1 MRGRMRSIEA
11 IGQLSFVCG
20 EDGEGRSGMMKCEA
34 LLAFAWSCF
43 SKLGRRPTFKAAPN
57 WYA

>member
-1 MRGRMRSIEA
+1 MRAIEA

-34 LLAFAWSCF
+34 PPCFRVELFLKAYSNATHFQSC
-43 SKLGRRPTFKAAPN
+43 A
-57 WYA
+57 